1 MKARIVQQLGEI
13 EVLLPARVAE
23 GLAANDRAKAGLS
36 ALQAVAKQATHPAE
50 EPDDLS
56 AECAAAGVDA
66 AAIRSMMAAARETSP
81 GRIAAPGLAKL
92 VRSLFEDVG
101 AMVAAVTAG
110 DEAAGSMA
118 DNRLSALRTRLSA
131 EFDEIEV
138 ARIIELSALLGGAD
152 SLHRLI
158 MDLHKALNR
167 LSATCAEEDVAGAR
181 AHGLLPEDRPIIEAF
196 MRGVHRTRD
205 LKFDHPGLDTTV
217 ARSGSRLV
225 IQNDIGETDAHVV
238 IVTVED
244 MTVAVTYT
252 DIHRARG
259 RFFIALFDRFA
270 VKWSGLGR
278 ERTKGFADGDAFY
291 LITGHYQAD
300 ADKSR
305 EAFLEAIGMSLVF
318 LIDWNKARKSLRNLV
333 DGQSATRLLDWAA
346 RHRIGHR
353 AYLEYGGTDLVAA
366 AIRHAAPTR
375 IGFGERLAAV
385 LGYDIA
391 VDFLKAV
398 LRLATEGLQH
408 GRSNRLVRDMIETEL
423 VRHLDRTDRA
433 MLTIVTR
440 QLGLAHDIAVNI
452 ASEIADRA
460 MEPAIR
466 DGVPEASTLAL
477 RARRIEEKAD
487 HIAVDARMIAQR
499 TNAGAIIAQLI
510 DTAEQTIDELEQ
522 ASFVA
527 SLAPAV
533 IDQKLLEPLAEL
545 ADAAIHG
552 TEAAASGIDAATEVA
567 EGRRADVD
575 DAFEATRRLID
586 IEHAADDAER
596 RITGLVLRKGDTNG
610 GVCILELARTIERAT
625 DSLARVGHL
634 LREHVMADLSA

>member
-1 MKARIVQQLGEI
+1 MTWGNCVERQGCQIFSIDEMDGPTMKARIVQQLGEI

-23 GLAANDRAKAGLS
+23 GLAANDRAKVGLS

-181 AHGLLPEDRPIIEAF
+181 AHGLLPEDRPLIEAF

-252 DIHRARG
+252 DIHRARA

-278 ERTKGFADGDAFY
+278 ERTTGFADGDAF
-291 LITGHYQAD
+291 
-300 ADKSR
+300 
-305 EAFLEAIGMSLVF
+305 
-318 LIDWNKARKSLRNLV
+318 
-333 DGQSATRLLDWAA
+333 
-346 RHRIGHR
+346 
-353 AYLEYGGTDLVAA
+353 
-366 AIRHAAPTR
+366 
-375 IGFGERLAAV
+375 
-385 LGYDIA
+385 
-391 VDFLKAV
+391 
-398 LRLATEGLQH
+398 
-408 GRSNRLVRDMIETEL
+408 
-423 VRHLDRTDRA
+423 
-433 MLTIVTR
+433 
-440 QLGLAHDIAVNI
+440 
-452 ASEIADRA
+452 
-460 MEPAIR
+460 
-466 DGVPEASTLAL
+466 
-477 RARRIEEKAD
+477 
-487 HIAVDARMIAQR
+487 
-499 TNAGAIIAQLI
+499 
-510 DTAEQTIDELEQ
+510 
-522 ASFVA
+522 
-527 SLAPAV
+527 
-533 IDQKLLEPLAEL
+533 
-545 ADAAIHG
+545 
-552 TEAAASGIDAATEVA
+552 
-567 EGRRADVD
+567 
-575 DAFEATRRLID
+575 
-586 IEHAADDAER
+586 
-596 RITGLVLRKGDTNG
+596 
-610 GVCILELARTIERAT
+610 
-625 DSLARVGHL
+625 
-634 LREHVMADLSA
+634 